1 MTGRNIAR
9 YIRVNQLEQPLK
21 ELLDEGGISLVS
33 AVELSYLSPQEQR
46 IVSDLAGKEKIK
58 LNDNTVKRIKA
69 MAGDVTR
76 EHILENM
83 ENKKSNIKKTI
94 KLSLDVYEKYF
105 KDIKAK
111 DVAGIVENALAVWF
125 TEERDNV

>member
-1 MTGRNIAR
+1 M
-9 YIRVNQLEQPLK
+9 
-21 ELLDEGGISLVS
+21 
-33 AVELSYLSPQEQR
+33 
-46 IVSDLAGKEKIK
+46 SDLAGKEKIK

-125 TEERDNV
+125 SEERDNV

>member
-46 IVSDLAGKEKIK
+46 IVSDLAWKEKIK

-125 TEERDNV
+125 SEERDNV

>member
-83 ENKKSNIKKTI
+83 GNKKSDIKKTI

-125 TEERDNV
+125 SEERDNV